1 MGKSKK
7 SKAAGGM
14 RYMPYG
20 RTTTRITDLCD
31 MLSSA
36 TAGTIKEQP
45 LMDDEGVEEEG
56 GVRRPVDGE
65 ESDGEGDEPKMTR
78 GKIEQRHKKEW
89 KALRS
94 QLEDMKMHK
103 RAIGSRTLEKKTAKK
118 DTAKEIKGM
127 MEEMTSRCVA
137 RPIISSTLFASITWP
152 MKECVQKN
160 VCERGGG

>member
-7 SKAAGGM
+7 SKAAGGS

-20 RTTTRITDLCD
+20 RHTTRITDLCD
-31 MLSSA
+31 LLSSA
-36 TAGTIKEQP
+36 TAGALKEQP
-45 LMDDEGVEEEG
+45 LMDEEG
-56 GVRRPVDGE
+56 RDGGQRRPEDGE
-65 ESDGEGDEPKMTR
+65 ESGGEEEDRGQGMTK
-78 GKIEQRHKKEW
+78 GKIMQRHKKEW

-127 MEEMTSRCVA
+127 MEEMTGRCEAPAIFQLIHVIQ
-137 RPIISSTLFASITWP
+137 PPFLFAVP
-152 MKECVQKN
+152 PKN
-160 VCERGGG
+160 HNK